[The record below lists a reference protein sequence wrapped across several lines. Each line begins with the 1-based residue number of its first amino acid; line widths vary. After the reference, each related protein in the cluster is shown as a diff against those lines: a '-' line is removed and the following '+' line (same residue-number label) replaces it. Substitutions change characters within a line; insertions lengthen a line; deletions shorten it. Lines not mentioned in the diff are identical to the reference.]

1 MKPTAGNQIV
11 ATIYT
16 VADVFNT
23 SFNQLIHNKQVW
35 LDSPLH

>member
-11 ATIYT
+11 DTICS

-23 SFNQLIHNKQVW
+23 SFNQLMHNKQV
-35 LDSPLH
+35 